1 MSKVTTI
8 IKTVVVAIGAGVG
21 AFIGRADGLLI
32 ALITFA
38 VVDYV
43 TGVVSAAINHKLSSA
58 VGFKGIA
65 RKIFMFVLVGVG
77 NVIDVNALNG
87 TAVLRSAIIC
97 FYLANEAISIIE
109 NAGELGL
116 PIPNKL
122 RKLLEQ
128 LKSDN
133 DE

>member
-1 MSKVTTI
+1 MNKAISI
-8 IKTVVVAIGAGVG
+8 IKTVVVAFGAAVG

-38 VVDYV
+38 VVDYI
-43 TGVVSAAINHKLSSA
+43 TGVVSAAVNHKLDSN

-65 RKIFMFVLVGVG
+65 RKMFMFVLVGVG

-97 FYLANEAISIIE
+97 FYIANEAISIVE

-122 RKLLEQ
+122 KKLLEQ
-128 LKSDN
+128 LKDKN